1 MKNISYA
8 RYSIVKSAI
17 RLILSLT
24 LAAFLLC
31 GCGRGSSGPTVR
43 PGTTDEMWGNEVD
56 DAEIYVNGKS
66 LGGSVSEEDLLLKQ
80 DKIDIVAASGTT
92 LLADVNKYYRFD
104 SPVSTLAVTLP
115 TPDDTSHIQCLTL
128 FFTTDTNPNVTLSG
142 SGNNVD
148 YFDGYSIDA
157 STSYELNVMWNGLK
171 WIVAYGIVG

>member
-1 MKNISYA
+1 MNINKFRVREYFQTAELARTASELRPLVMMYA
-8 RYSIVKSAI
+8 LDTK
-17 RLILSLT
+17 
-24 LAAFLLC
+24 
-31 GCGRGSSGPTVR
+31 
-43 PGTTDEMWGNEVD
+43 
-56 DAEIYVNGKS
+56 EIYVNGKS